1 MTIRDLIK
9 AGVDIQ
15 GNVCVRI
22 WDEDKNDYCVE
33 KEMDAVTDTELYEL
47 GDFLLDR
54 KIWALY
60 PIMGYNKNDMDVPAM
75 VIELEPKGEDE

>member
-1 MTIRDLIK
+1 MTIRDMLK

-15 GNVCVRI
+15 GNVVVRI

-33 KEMDAVTDTELYEL
+33 KEMEIMQSNELYAL
-47 GDFLLDR
+47 HDFLLDR

-60 PIMGYNKNDMDVPAM
+60 PILGYDKNDMDAPAM
-75 VIELEPKGEDE
+75 VIELEGKGEE